1 MVYTFMNL
9 PSRLS
14 SSHIC
19 EVDSVLFSH
28 LLYSCVDLHPP
39 TVSILL
45 HLYAPVQVMSCI
57 VCSALSV
64 SLRVHTNRQYLSTI
78 ADIPTLPTH
87 FLHTNSSSLA
97 TTHDPTDPLCYIL

>member
-1 MVYTFMNL
+1 MNL

-14 SSHIC
+14 SSHIY
-19 EVDSVLFSH
+19 EVDSVLFPH

-39 TVSILL
+39 TVSMFL
-45 HLYAPVQVMSCI
+45 HLYVPVQVMSCI

-64 SLRVHTNRQYLSTI
+64 YLSVQTNRQYISTI
-78 ADIPTLPTH
+78 ADIPSLRTH

-97 TTHDPTDPLCYIL
+97 TTHDPTDPLYYIL